1 MFSRAFFFLA
11 VAWGLVGCGFQPLY
25 GGKAGEEVDERLSA
39 IQIAPMR
46 DRLGQRIHNLLLDRL
61 NSEGRPSSSKFTLNL
76 AASVSTAELGLR
88 FTEVATRAKLTLIAS
103 YYLTDDRTGDVLSEG
118 IVRSVNSYNI
128 PSSEYARI
136 TSEADATE
144 RAAREVSDEIRVR
157 LGLFFRN
164 NPS

>member
-1 MFSRAFFFLA
+1 MT

-25 GGKAGEEVDERLSA
+25 GGKAGEQVDARLSA
-39 IQIAPMR
+39 IQIATIK

-61 NSEGRPSSSKFTLNL
+61 NSEGRPRSPLYTLNVVS
-76 AASVSTAELGLR
+76 SVSKSELGLR

-118 IVRSVNSYNI
+118 SVRSENSYNI
-128 PSSEYARI
+128 PSSEYARV

-144 RAAREVSDEIRVR
+144 RAAREVSDEIRAR

-164 NPS
+164 HPL